1 MQSVDRE
8 RSVTSDGCGV
18 AVQYVWPDYVS
29 KSDSS
34 VAGMV
39 NDHMGN
45 LAGSGRWRLPLHDLI
60 FGASKAGDSGTGRLP
75 RQRAKKRKRV
85 KRSGVTAGG
94 DLPMF
99 VDASSSLHK
108 DLGLWAVDAVN
119 PNGWS
124 GMLKYLSQSSAEV
137 VLGQES
143 KVCSGDSKVAA
154 ERAAATSGWGAVL
167 SPARDTD
174 AGGISSGVMCA
185 AKSFIGMA
193 CNTCSDIP
201 DLFMFR
207 ICCAHVGAI
216 CKGGVHFVS
225 LYFWNSEGLS
235 KRNLDLM
242 HYAAQVISSLQ
253 GPWIVSADFNMSPS
267 VLRSSGWLNLVKGKL
282 FEPEGPTCG
291 LQKYDLFVVSMN
303 LSSAILGA
311 VVVSDAGLHPHSPV
325 RLFI

>member
-1 MQSVDRE
+1 MQLLAQAPEVSASTILPKNLSGVASLAPAPEVSTSTISTSLGATPRTGSGGDFFAAKSFDGAKRGYVFRTGQLGVGYYWDATAMQSVDRE
-8 RSVTSDGCGV
+8 RSVTSDGCDV
-18 AVQYVWPDYVS
+18 AVQYVWLDYVS
-29 KSDSS
+29 KSDSW

-60 FGASKAGDSGTGRLP
+60 FGAGKAGDSGTGRLP
-75 RQRAKKRKRV
+75 RQRANKIKRV
-85 KRSGVTAGG
+85 KRSGMTAGG
-94 DLPMF
+94 NLPTF

-108 DLGLWAVDAVN
+108 DLGLWAVDTVN

-154 ERAAATSGWGAVL
+154 EKAAATSGWGAVL
-167 SPARDTD
+167 SPARVTD

-193 CNTCSDIP
+193 RNTCSDIP
-201 DLFMFR
+201 DLFMSR
-207 ICCAHVGAI
+207 ICCAHVGSI

-225 LYFWNSEGLS
+225 LYF
-235 KRNLDLM
+235 
-242 HYAAQVISSLQ
+242 
-253 GPWIVSADFNMSPS
+253 
-267 VLRSSGWLNLVKGKL
+267 
-282 FEPEGPTCG
+282 
-291 LQKYDLFVVSMN
+291 
-303 LSSAILGA
+303 
-311 VVVSDAGLHPHSPV
+311 
-325 RLFI
+325 